1 MVATIEEAFGTRT
14 LKKKKCLKKETS
26 KPKQFEYY
34 PQSNKYNKGEY
45 FDDNT
50 NINSNSVYQDPQYY
64 PNQRKLSRNN
74 VPNIVLGGE
83 DEPIKL
89 AGIPIDMSGDGTPD
103 DGEYAYAPGS
113 EAEQEYRDYTGRP
126 ARPARQ
132 PVQFGH
138 QEDDDD
144 DDQHKEENIQQ
155 YIEEEGGQES
165 LEGMIDYQSFELG
178 VKKSIQ
184 DLTNKVNALLNK
196 KGGLSDSSPLS
207 NGADVILYIF
217 TGIFFLFLFDMA
229 VKIGARKR

>member
-83 DEPIKL
+83 DEPIRL

-113 EAEQEYRDYTGRP
+113 EAEQEYRDYSGRP
-126 ARPARQ
+126 VRQRQ

-138 QEDDDD
+138 QDDDG
-144 DDQHKEENIQQ
+144 EENIQQ
-155 YIEEEGGQES
+155 YIEEDEPEQQGS

-196 KGGLSDSSPLS
+196 KGSVVDGSPLS

>member
-14 LKKKKCLKKETS
+14 LKKKKCLKKETA

-45 FDDNT
+45 FDDST

-83 DEPIKL
+83 DEPIRL

-113 EAEQEYRDYTGRP
+113 EAEQEYRDYSGRP
-126 ARPARQ
+126 VRQRQ

-138 QEDDDD
+138 QDDDD
-144 DDQHKEENIQQ
+144 DSEENIQQ
-155 YIEEEGGQES
+155 YIEEDEPEQS

-196 KGGLSDSSPLS
+196 KGSVVDGSPLS

>member
-45 FDDNT
+45 YDDNT

-83 DEPIKL
+83 DEPIRL

-126 ARPARQ
+126 ARQRQ

-138 QEDDDD
+138 QEGDGDS
-144 DDQHKEENIQQ
+144 EENIQQ
-155 YIEEEGGQES
+155 YIEEDEPEQS

-196 KGGLSDSSPLS
+196 KGSVVDGSPLS